1 MYVQR
6 IFDTKERKEREK
18 EREKE
23 RKKIKEDSLLGT
35 SHDDSRCDHVTSD
48 EANKMA
54 EEGCLFL

>member
-1 MYVQR
+1 MCSEFL
-6 IFDTKERKEREK
+6 ILKKGK
-18 EREKE
+18 KEKE